1 MKKLIKY
8 PRKYDNI
15 VNFYGDKGIIEYISE
30 DSNGDKAV
38 TIKWSSGSTSV
49 IKKYNNWLLS
59 PEEALYYKNCF
70 VRGNLVVRNPDVWN
84 TEIYGKSNQDFYNG
98 KPDVGVIEMCFEH
111 TYGVRWKNKELFF
124 YSNRDLLP
132 AKTNNVETSI
142 VLTQTDTKIKGSV
155 LVVGDIIPMLK
166 SGKKPIGEILYGKI
180 SKAIVVSGNLK
191 FREVMV

>member
-15 VNFYGDKGIIEYISE
+15 VNFYGDKGIIESISE

-49 IKKYNNWLLS
+49 IKKYTDRLPSEL
-59 PEEALYYKNCF
+59 ALYYKNSF
-70 VRGNLVVRNPDVWN
+70 VKDDVVVRNPDVWTARDN
-84 TEIYGKSNQDFYNG
+84 HDLYNG
-98 KPDVGVIEMCFEH
+98 KPDVGVIEMSFDH

-124 YSNRDLLP
+124 YNNRDLLP

-166 SGKKPIGEILYGKI
+166 SGKKPIGEILCGKI